1 MATKSMAYDHPE
13 YLVVKAFQGE
23 IAAAVSSKSMRF
35 CITEAMVLKSMQATV
50 VTAGGTVNAV
60 NLVRQAAGGTALTT
74 MASIASTIGTNVGG
88 VTINALATHASAGS
102 LAQGDV
108 LWAEKGSADGVGVY
122 AIGIECVPVPGTTV
136 TS

>member
-1 MATKSMAYDHPE
+1 MATKSMAYDHPA
-13 YLVVKAFQGE
+13 YISLQVYQGE

-35 CITEAMVLKSMQATV
+35 SLPAATILKSFNCTV
-50 VTAGGTVNAV
+50 ITAGGTVNGV

-74 MASIASTIGTNVGG
+74 MASIATTVGTNAGG
-88 VTINALATHASAGS
+88 VTINALMTSTVGNLS
-102 LAQGDV
+102 QGDV

-122 AIGIECVPVPGTTV
+122 GISIETVLVPGASI

>member
-1 MATKSMAYDHPE
+1 MATKSMAYDHPA
-13 YLVVKAFQGE
+13 YLVPVHFQGE

-35 CITEAMVLKSMQATV
+35 ALNEAMAIKSFNCTV
-50 VTAGGTVNAV
+50 ITAGGTVNGV

-74 MASIASTIGTNVGG
+74 MASIATTVGTNVGG
-88 VTINALATHASAGS
+88 VSINALATHASAGS

-122 AIGIECVPVPGTTV
+122 GIGIEMVPVPGTTI
-136 TS
+136 TA